1 MFAHSLLCRPRFQC
15 KYEGKPAAALH
26 VAPEE
31 RQQPGGHEVR
41 SLERAKV
48 AQVAVPLQPAEAKP
62 APEDVSAPRY
72 LVLPTHVAAAGKDH
86 RARDLLQLVVD
97 PPMVRLDSRQVRPRL
112 RLRLA
117 LQLDPAAVTR
127 LPKPAAHV
135 VRQAPTVE
143 GVHRD
148 FPAKVFQGVAIR
160 LKPAPPRLGLLRK
173 EFRVFEAR
181 QAGEEHRLEA
191 PKPPEEPR
199 VLDLR
204 DEANH
209 RAEGVPQNDAPA
221 NQFSR
226 LDLSNEVVG
235 HLVPSEARLGS
246 PWGIAVSPKVG
257 SEDPAPTP
265 QPIAQLRRD
274 PPVRHA
280 VESGAVQH
288 EKVLYVV
295 PILPLWR
302 LAQNVD
308 LHRSTGLWP
317 RP

>member
-1 MFAHSLLCRPRFQC
+1 
-15 KYEGKPAAALH
+15 
-26 VAPEE
+26 
-31 RQQPGGHEVR
+31 
-41 SLERAKV
+41 
-48 AQVAVPLQPAEAKP
+48 
-62 APEDVSAPRY
+62 
-72 LVLPTHVAAAGKDH
+72 
-86 RARDLLQLVVD
+86 
-97 PPMVRLDSRQVRPRL
+97 MVRLDSRQVRPRL

-235 HLVPSEARLGS
+235 HLVPSEAGKGRKRSIGRRREDGASEPRRSCRRVQNPPPDSTQFKPGVVSDSFAYLALG
-246 PWGIAVSPKVG
+246 PLGVSPCPRK
-257 SEDPAPTP
+257 
-265 QPIAQLRRD
+265 
-274 PPVRHA
+274 
-280 VESGAVQH
+280 SGARTRHRPPSLSLSSVAIRR
-288 EKVLYVV
+288 YAT
-295 PILPLWR
+295 PWNP
-302 LAQNVD
+302 AQCSMRKFCFT
-308 LHRSTGLWP
+308 HP
-317 RP
+317 REGNAAIAGRGEV